1 MDGLADDDDDGDD
14 DDNNDDDDGDDDDGD
29 DDDGDDVDDDA
40 CNPDGWTGRHRIW
53 KWKAF
58 EKRTE
63 FQDHFETVLKWK
75 I

>member
-14 DDNNDDDDGDDDDGD
+14 GDGVVVGEDDDNDGDDDD
-29 DDDGDDVDDDA
+29 DDDA

-63 FQDHFETVLKWK
+63 FQGYFETALVLKWK

>member
-1 MDGLADDDDDGDD
+1 MDGLADDDNDGDD
-14 DDNNDDDDGDDDDGD
+14 DDHDDNDDDV
-29 DDDGDDVDDDA
+29 DGDDVDDDA

-58 EKRTE
+58 EMRTE
-63 FQDHFETVLKWK
+63 FQGYFETALVLKWK